1 MTRIPKALLLT
12 ALAAAIPSALA
23 QMAAPTTSGYVG
35 IGGIYTSNES
45 SLNPFKLEEYR
56 DLRDGVIGTVDL
68 RMDAQDWWS
77 RLFGENLGRDDQFIE
92 LKGGKYGVFKYSVY
106 NDKIVHNLTFNA
118 ITPFTGVGSNTLTFP
133 GNAPPSTNTATWN
146 QFEYGVERAVSSRRR
161 PPRSRRSTSASM
173 PTARTA
179 RD

>member
-45 SLNPFKLEEYR
+45 SKNPFKLEEYR
-56 DLRDGVIGTVDL
+56 DLRDGVTGTVDL

-77 RLFGENLGRDDQFIE
+77 RLFGENIARDDQFIE
-92 LKGGKYGVFKYSVY
+92 LKGGKYGVFKYSLY

-118 ITPFTGVGSNTLTFP
+118 ITPFTGVGTNHLTFA

-146 QFEYGVERAVSSRRR
+146 QF
-161 PPRSRRSTSASM
+161 
-173 PTARTA
+173 
-179 RD
+179 